1 MDGTTWKRVYTD
13 PTDGDAMTD
22 VYTFN
27 SPNFSF
33 TITWTGSAG
42 SGTQTGGGTY
52 SISGNK
58 VTLTPTV
65 TSGGTTLSGTISGNK
80 LTIEG
85 DEFTKQ

>member
-1 MDGTTWKRVYTD
+1 MGVTVPINISFD
-13 PTDGDAMTD
+13 
-22 VYTFN
+22 
-27 SPNFSF
+27 SPNYS
-33 TITWTGSAG
+33 IDGLIG
-42 SGTQTGGGTY
+42 LIGGDETTKGTY